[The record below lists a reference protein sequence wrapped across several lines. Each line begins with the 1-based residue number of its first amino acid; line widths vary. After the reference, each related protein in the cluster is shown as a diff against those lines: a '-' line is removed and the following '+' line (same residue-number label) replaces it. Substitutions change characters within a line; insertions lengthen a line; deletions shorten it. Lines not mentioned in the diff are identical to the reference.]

1 MFEISNAIRST
12 STEDGAVILDL
23 HHGRI
28 LGLNRMGSRIFEMLQ
43 SGLDQDQIA
52 GEISKDCGVDVD
64 YARADVLDFI
74 KTLHEHDV
82 LRASHLD

>member
-1 MFEISNAIRST
+1 MFEISDAIRST
-12 STEDGAVILDL
+12 CTEDGTVILDI

-52 GEISKDCGVDVD
+52 GEISKDCGVDAD
-64 YARADVLDFI
+64 YVRTDILDFI
-74 KTLHEHDV
+74 KTLHEHNV
-82 LRASHLD
+82 LRASRLD

>member
-12 STEDGAVILDL
+12 CTEDGAVILDI

-43 SGLDQDQIA
+43 RGLDQNQIA

-64 YARADVLDFI
+64 YARTDVVDFI
-74 KTLHEHDV
+74 KTLYEHDV
-82 LRASHLD
+82 LRASRLD

>member
-1 MFEISNAIRST
+1 MFDISNAIRST
-12 STEDGAVILDL
+12 CTEDGAVILDI

-43 SGLDQDQIA
+43 RGLDQNQIA

-74 KTLHEHDV
+74 KTLRDHDV